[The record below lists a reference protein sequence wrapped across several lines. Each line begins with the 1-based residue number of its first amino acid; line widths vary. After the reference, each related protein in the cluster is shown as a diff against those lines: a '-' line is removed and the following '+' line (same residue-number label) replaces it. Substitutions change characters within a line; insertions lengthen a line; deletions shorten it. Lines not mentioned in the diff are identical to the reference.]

1 LFTGERKVTKKLW
14 SGRFQKDTDP
24 MMDDFHSSISF
35 DFRLC
40 RYDIRG
46 SIAHAMML
54 GKQGIITV
62 KEAEVIIAGLKDILK
77 DIESDKIVFSPE
89 AEDIHMNIEQELIE
103 RIGETGQKLHTARSR
118 NDQVALDIRMFL
130 KDEIGSIILLIKKLQ
145 GCLLELAEKH
155 IETIMPGYTHL
166 QRAQPITF
174 AHHVLAYAGMLQRDV
189 ERLRDCYKRT
199 DIMPLGAGA
208 LAGTTLPIDPDY
220 VAEILGF
227 AKVAENSL
235 DAVGSR
241 DFAVEFNSAA
251 ALIMVNLSRFCEELI
266 LWSSAEFGFIEL
278 DDSYSTGSSMMP
290 QKKNPDIAELIRGKT
305 GRVFGNLLSL
315 LTVLK
320 GLPLAYNK
328 DLQEDKEAI
337 FDSVDTVK
345 NCLSIF
351 CPLIS
356 TMKIKS
362 GRMRFAANGGY
373 VNATDFADY
382 LAVKGVPFRKAHSL
396 AGQIVS
402 YCIKNQK
409 SFEDL
414 TLAQLKEF
422 SELIEDDVFQFI
434 KIERCVDNRRKLGGP
449 APDSVRQA
457 ISKAKIN
464 IANS

>member
-1 LFTGERKVTKKLW
+1 VAKKLW
-14 SGRFQKDTDP
+14 SGRFQKGTDP

-35 DFRLC
+35 DFRLS
-40 RYDIRG
+40 RYDVRG

-54 GKQGIITV
+54 GKQGIITG
-62 KEAEVIIAGLKDILK
+62 KEAEMIAGGLEGILK
-77 DIESDKIVFSPE
+77 DIESGNIDFSPE
-89 AEDIHMNIEQELIE
+89 AEDIHMNIEQMLIE

-130 KDEIGSIILLIKKLQ
+130 KDEISNIIQLVKKLQ
-145 GCLLELAEKH
+145 VCLLELAEKH
-155 IETIMPGYTHL
+155 VETVMPGYTHL
-166 QRAQPITF
+166 QRAQPVTL
-174 AHHVLAYAGMLQRDV
+174 AHHVLAYVEMLNRDV
-189 ERLRDCYKRT
+189 ERLRGCYKRT
-199 DIMPLGAGA
+199 DILPLGAGA

-220 VAEILGF
+220 VAGMLGF
-227 AKVAENSL
+227 SKVAANSL

-290 QKKNPDIAELIRGKT
+290 QKKNPDAAELIRGKT

-337 FDSVDTVK
+337 FDSVDTIK

-351 CPLIS
+351 CPLVS

-362 GRMRFAANGGY
+362 DRMRSAANGGF
-373 VNATDFADY
+373 VNATDLADY

-396 AGQIVS
+396 AGQIV
-402 YCIKNQK
+402 YFCIKNQI
-409 SFEDL
+409 SLEDL

-449 APDSVRQA
+449 APDSIRQA
-457 ISKAKIN
+457 ISQAKIN
-464 IANS
+464 LENS